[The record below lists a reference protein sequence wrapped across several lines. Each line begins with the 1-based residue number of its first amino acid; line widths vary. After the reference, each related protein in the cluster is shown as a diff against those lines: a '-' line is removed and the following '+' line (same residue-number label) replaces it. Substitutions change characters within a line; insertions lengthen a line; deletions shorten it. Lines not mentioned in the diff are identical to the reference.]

1 MIRAVVFDLWNT
13 LARSRGGNPFQRAK
27 ALLRPEQLDFFADF
41 QRDGMTRAYP
51 DREAFLAAWR
61 ERLGLDLHQE
71 AALAEAFAAGEAEA
85 ELFPEAPEALAGT
98 RALARLALLSN
109 TQSFDLALI
118 ERLGLAEAIRVRGLS
133 AELGA
138 VKPEPEAFDAL
149 AKRLGL
155 FPGNLVMVGDSWGDD
170 IEGALAAGWTAI
182 WINRGGKPRPDHD
195 PEAELVE
202 LPDLRQVPEVIER
215 LQAGYRC
222 STCLG

>member
-13 LARSRGGNPFQRAK
+13 LARSRGGSPFQQAK
-27 ALLRPEQLDFFADF
+27 ALLRPDQLAQFGAF
-41 QRDGMTRAYP
+41 QRDAMTRTYP
-51 DREAFLAAWR
+51 DRAAFFAAWR
-61 ERLGLDLHQE
+61 ETLGMDAAQE
-71 AALAEAFAAGEAEA
+71 AALSETFARAESEA
-85 ELFPEAPEALAGT
+85 ELFPEALEALEGA

-109 TQSFDLALI
+109 TQNFDLDLLD
-118 ERLGLAEAIRVRGLS
+118 RLGLAGAIRVRGLS

-138 VKPEPEAFDAL
+138 VKPEPGAFDAL

-155 FPGNLVMVGDSWGDD
+155 FPGNLVMVGDSWNDD

-182 WINRGGKPRPDHD
+182 WINRHGRTRPAHD

-202 LPDLRQVPEVIER
+202 LPDLRQVPEVVER

>member
-13 LARSRGGNPFQRAK
+13 LAFSPGGSPFQRAK
-27 ALLRPEQLDFFADF
+27 SLLREDQASPFAAF
-41 QRDGMTRAYP
+41 QKDAMTRPYA
-51 DREAFLAAWR
+51 DRAAFLAAWR
-61 ERLGLDLHQE
+61 ERLGMDAAQE
-71 AALAEAFAAGEAEA
+71 SEVSAAFAAAEAEA
-85 ELFPEAPEALAGT
+85 VAFPEAAEALVGT
-98 RALARLALLSN
+98 RAHARLALLSN
-109 TQSFDLALI
+109 TQSFDLGLLD
-118 ERLGLAEAIRVRGLS
+118 RLGISDAIRVRGLS

-149 AKRLGL
+149 AKKLGL
-155 FPGNLVMVGDSWGDD
+155 FPGNLAMVGDSWHDD

-182 WINRGGKPRPDHD
+182 WINRAGKPRPEHD
-195 PEAELVE
+195 PDAELVE

>member
-1 MIRAVVFDLWNT
+1 VIRAVVFDLWNT
-13 LARSRGGNPFQRAK
+13 LAHSRGGSPFQRAK
-27 ALLRPEQLDFFADF
+27 ALLRPEQIADFAAF
-41 QRDGMTRAYP
+41 QRDAMTRTYA
-51 DREAFLAAWR
+51 DRAAFFAAWQ
-61 ERLGLDLHQE
+61 ERMGLDAAQE
-71 AALAEAFAAGEAEA
+71 AALSEAFAAAEAEA
-85 ELFPEAPEALAGT
+85 ELFPEAVDALAGA

-109 TQSFDLALI
+109 TQSFDLDLLD
-118 ERLGLAEAIRVRGLS
+118 RLGLAEAIRVRGLS

-155 FPGNLVMVGDSWGDD
+155 FPGNLVMVGDNWNDD

-182 WINRGGKPRPDHD
+182 WINRAGKPRPDHD

-202 LPDLRQVPEVIER
+202 LPDLRQVPEVVER